1 MVVND
6 AWFQQDG
13 ATCHTAREIAASFPD
28 RVISR
33 FGDQNWPARSYDLTP
48 LDASEEIEPHL
59 CKTVIENF
67 NKRAHIR

>member
-48 LDASEEIEPHL
+48 LDTPRRKLSRIYA
-59 CKTVIENF
+59 
-67 NKRAHIR
+67 KR